1 MSTLWDILSVALFAA
16 AIRMATPLVLAA
28 IGGVFTE
35 RAGVINIGMEGM
47 MLFGAFFGVLAS
59 HLTGSPWLGL
69 IAGIVVGGLSG
80 WLHAFLSIR
89 YSANQIV
96 SALGI
101 NILAMGLTPYL
112 SAIIWG
118 SRGASGSVTGL
129 PRWEIPLIKD
139 IPVIGE
145 ILGPHAPT
153 VFMMLA
159 IVIIAQIVL
168 FKTKWGLRV
177 RAVGEFAK
185 AAATAGIPVQR
196 TRYICVII
204 SGMLAGLAGVH
215 LSLGHLS
222 MFTWGMTGGRGF
234 IALAVMIFGNWR
246 PYRVLAA
253 GLVFG
258 LADALQIRL
267 QGLGVPVQFMQMIP
281 YLVTIAVLAG
291 VMGRARPPT
300 DIGKPYE
307 AG

>member
-1 MSTLWDILSVALFAA
+1 MSVIWDVLSVGLLAGT
-16 AIRMATPLVLAA
+16 IRMATPLVLAG

-35 RAGVINIGMEGM
+35 RSGVINIGMEGM
-47 MLFGAFFGVLAS
+47 MLFGAFFGVLIS

-69 IAGIVVGGLSG
+69 IAGVVVGGLSG
-80 WLHAFLSIR
+80 WLHAFVAIR

-101 NILAMGLTPYL
+101 NILALGLTAYL
-112 SAIIWG
+112 SELIWG
-118 SRGASGSVTGL
+118 SRGASGAVAGL
-129 PRWEIPLIKD
+129 PRWDIPLIKE

-145 ILGPHAPT
+145 ILGPHSPT
-153 VFMMLA
+153 VFMMVA
-159 IVIIAQIVL
+159 VVIIAHIVL

-177 RAVGEFAK
+177 RAVGEFAR
-185 AAATAGIPVQR
+185 AAATAGVPVHR

-222 MFTWGMTGGRGF
+222 MYTLGMTGGRGF

-246 PYRVLAA
+246 PYRALAA

-258 LADALQIRL
+258 FADALQIRL
-267 QGLGVPVQFMQMIP
+267 QGLGVPVQFMQMVP
-281 YLVTIAVLAG
+281 YVVTIMVVAG
-291 VMGRARPPT
+291 VMGRSRPPA

-307 AG
+307 TG

>member
-1 MSTLWDILSVALFAA
+1 MSAIGDILSIGLLAA
-16 AIRMATPLVLAA
+16 MIRMATPLVLSA

-35 RAGVINIGMEGM
+35 RSGVINIGLEGM
-47 MLFGAFFGVLAS
+47 MLFGAFFGVLTS
-59 HLTGSPWLGL
+59 HWTGSPWLGL
-69 IAGIVVGGLSG
+69 IAAIVAGGLSA
-80 WLHAFLSIR
+80 WIHAFLSIR
-89 YSANQIV
+89 YGANQIV

-101 NILAMGLTPYL
+101 NFLALGLTPYL
-112 SAIIWG
+112 SEMVWG
-118 SRGASGSVTGL
+118 SRGHSDAVTSL
-129 PRWEIPLIKD
+129 SSWEIPLVKE

-145 ILGPHAPT
+145 ILGSHAPT

-159 IVIIAQIVL
+159 IVVIAHIVL

-185 AAATAGIPVQR
+185 AAATTGVPVQR

-204 SGMLAGLAGVH
+204 SGMLAGLGGAH

-222 MFTWGMTGGRGF
+222 TWSWGMIGGRGF

-246 PYRVLAA
+246 PFGALAA

-267 QGLGVPVQFMQMIP
+267 QGLGMPVQFPQMLP
-281 YLVTIAVLAG
+281 YLVTIIVLAG
-291 VMGRARPPT
+291 VMGRARPPA
-300 DIGKPYE
+300 DIGKAYE
-307 AG
+307 P

>member
-1 MSTLWDILSVALFAA
+1 MSAIGDVLSVALIAA
-16 AIRMATPLVLAA
+16 TIRMATPLVLAA
-28 IGGVFTE
+28 IGGVLTE

-47 MLFGAFFGVLAS
+47 MLLGSFFGVLAS
-59 HLTGSPWLGL
+59 HVTGSPWLGL

-80 WLHAFLSIR
+80 WIHAFLSIR

-101 NILAMGLTPYL
+101 NVLALGLTPYL
-112 SAIIWG
+112 SALIWG
-118 SRGASGSVTGL
+118 SRGASGAVTGL
-129 PRWEIPLIKD
+129 PRWDIPLVKEIPLI
-139 IPVIGE
+139 GE
-145 ILGPHAPT
+145 VLGMHAPT
-153 VFMMLA
+153 VFLMFA
-159 IVIIAQIVL
+159 IVIAAQIVL

-185 AAATAGIPVQR
+185 AAATAGVPVQR
-196 TRYICVII
+196 TRYICVIV

-222 MFTWGMTGGRGF
+222 MWSWGMIGGRGF

-246 PYRVLAA
+246 PYRALAA

-258 LADALQIRL
+258 FADALQIRL

-291 VMGRARPPT
+291 VMGRARPPA

-307 AG
+307 VG